1 MSGLLSAI
9 PYVASIGMA
18 LLLSFS
24 SDRMRE
30 RKWHMLV
37 PTFLAGVFMMAA
49 AGFGHDHLVPL
60 LACLTL
66 TIALWFGRITTYWIL
81 VADSVPKDAAGAS
94 MAIANGVDIFGGF
107 LGPFVFGWLR
117 TVTDSFDAAMIFGG
131 VAFALAAVIVMPMRF
146 AASRPVSAV
155 AAVVRGRELGMDNL
169 TRRLATFA
177 ASLTYEQIP
186 PEILRHARRSLIDT
200 IGCAFGGL
208 ACEAAAIGRRIV
220 EGAVPARHAGAVIG
234 SAVAA
239 PAEEAAFLNTVMI
252 RYLDFNDA
260 WHAGHPSDMLGA
272 LLALAGSSGADGRR
286 LLTAMVVVYEV
297 AFQMIPPTQM
307 REKGWDQGY
316 VIGIATTCGLGS
328 LLGLP
333 MERLAHAIAITSVA
347 NVPMRNTRAG
357 KLSLWK
363 GAATAFAIRN
373 SVFATLLAA
382 DGMTGPDAPFE
393 GRHGLW
399 EQVTG
404 PFELD
409 PFGVDGGEWKFPWI
423 RLKYWPVEYN
433 AQAGVWAALRLRD
446 EMRMEDIASVDIAT
460 YWSAWHE
467 IGSEP
472 RSGILP
478 RGRPPI
484 TVCRIFSLGRWW
496 MGRLGWGRSRRRLIW
511 IGRYGR

>member
-1 MSGLLSAI
+1 
-9 PYVASIGMA
+9 
-18 LLLSFS
+18 
-24 SDRMRE
+24 
-30 RKWHMLV
+30 
-37 PTFLAGVFMMAA
+37 
-49 AGFGHDHLVPL
+49 
-60 LACLTL
+60 
-66 TIALWFGRITTYWIL
+66 
-81 VADSVPKDAAGAS
+81 
-94 MAIANGVDIFGGF
+94 
-107 LGPFVFGWLR
+107 
-117 TVTDSFDAAMIFGG
+117 
-131 VAFALAAVIVMPMRF
+131 
-146 AASRPVSAV
+146 
-155 AAVVRGRELGMDNL
+155 MDNL

-177 ASLTYEQIP
+177 ASLTYEQVP
-186 PEILRHARRSLIDT
+186 PEILRHARRSLIDS

-208 ACEAAAIGRRIV
+208 DCEAARIGRRIV
-220 EGAVPARHAGAVIG
+220 EGAAPMRHAGAVIG
-234 SAVAA
+234 SLVAA

-272 LLALAGSSGADGRR
+272 LLALAGSAGADGKR
-286 LLTAMVVVYEV
+286 LLTAMVVAYEV

-316 VIGIATTCGLGS
+316 VIGIATTCGLGC

-373 SVFATLLAA
+373 AVFATLLAA

-409 PFGVDGGEWKFPWI
+409 KFGVDGGEWKFPWI

-433 AQAGVWAALRLRD
+433 AQAGVWAALRLRE
-446 EMRMEDIASVDIAT
+446 EMGVEDIASIDIAT

-472 RSGILP
+472 EKWDPSTRETADHSLPYIFARALMDGTITLGSFDERAYLDKSLRPLMAKIGVREDAAIEALFPARIVMRVTAVATDGRRAEIEIADP
-478 RGRPPI
+478 RGDATNPMDDEEVAVKFR
-484 TVCRIFSLGRWW
+484 SLAEPVLGVERAARAFEAWNGIDRGTGVGEA
-496 MGRLGWGRSRRRLIW
+496 MRLLVT
-511 IGRYGR
+511 

>member
-1 MSGLLSAI
+1 
-9 PYVASIGMA
+9 
-18 LLLSFS
+18 
-24 SDRMRE
+24 
-30 RKWHMLV
+30 
-37 PTFLAGVFMMAA
+37 
-49 AGFGHDHLVPL
+49 
-60 LACLTL
+60 
-66 TIALWFGRITTYWIL
+66 
-81 VADSVPKDAAGAS
+81 
-94 MAIANGVDIFGGF
+94 
-107 LGPFVFGWLR
+107 
-117 TVTDSFDAAMIFGG
+117 
-131 VAFALAAVIVMPMRF
+131 
-146 AASRPVSAV
+146 
-155 AAVVRGRELGMDNL
+155 MDNL
-169 TRRLATFA
+169 TRRLASFA
-177 ASLTYEQIP
+177 SSLTYEQIP
-186 PEILRHARRSLIDT
+186 PEILHHARRSLIDS

-208 ACEAAAIGRRIV
+208 DCEAARIGRRIV
-220 EGAVPARHAGAVIG
+220 EGAAPLRHAGAVIG
-234 SAVAA
+234 SPVAA

-272 LLALAGSSGADGRR
+272 LLALAGSDGKR
-286 LLTAMVVVYEV
+286 LLTAMVVAYEV
-297 AFQMIPPTQM
+297 AFQMIPPTRM

-316 VIGIATTCGLGS
+316 VIGIATTCGLGC

-409 PFGVDGGEWKFPWI
+409 KFGVDGGEWKFPWI

-433 AQAGVWAALRLRD
+433 AQAGVWAALRLREEMTVD
-446 EMRMEDIASVDIAT
+446 EIASIDIAT

-472 RSGILP
+472 EKWDPSTRETADHSLPYIFARALVDGTITLGTFEPAAYLDQSLRPLMATIAVREDAAIEALFPARIVMRLTAVAADGRRAEIEVADP
-478 RGRPPI
+478 RGDATNPMDDEEVAAKFR
-484 TVCRIFSLGRWW
+484 SLAEPV
-496 MGRLGWGRSRRRLIW
+496 LGVDGAARAFDAWNAIDAGIAVGEAMALLAR
-511 IGRYGR
+511 